1 MTEDIDAPEET
12 GTGKKATSR
21 SNGNEISASA
31 AEFVRERRH
40 CSPVHEYVAD
50 HGVSVPSTNVEH
62 TSLEGRNIA
71 LSQDVTDD
79 ERKLIAEAIRETKPQ
94 KKACFANA
102 IQLWKYDHR
111 FAYAEGFAVPPGFD
125 VAIEHAWCLLDGEKL
140 VDITI
145 EFDDYFGAVVT
156 DEDTLAHYTRDDE
169 LGHGV
174 IGNHHDHYQFLRERG
189 YAHAQEM

>member
-1 MTEDIDAPEET
+1 MTDDIDASKESST
-12 GTGKKATSR
+12 GEKATSR
-21 SNGNEISASA
+21 SYVNEIGVSA

-50 HGVSVPSTNVEH
+50 HGVSVPRTNVEH

-102 IQLWKYDHR
+102 IQLWEYDHR
-111 FAYAEGFAVPPGFD
+111 FIYAEGFAVPPGFD
-125 VAIEHAWCLLDGEKL
+125 VAIEHAWCFLDGEKL

-156 DEDTLAHYTRDDE
+156 DEDTLTHYTEDDE
-169 LGHGV
+169 IRYGI
-174 IGNHHDHYQFLRERG
+174 IGNHHNHFQFLRERG
-189 YAHAQEM
+189 YACTHE